1 MKRFRS
7 GDKMTKNETKSI
19 ILRLVR
25 EIGRIKWGMVLV
37 CVLSALTMAANI
49 AAPKFLSDKSK
60 THSYFLSSYIRRIRC

>member
-19 ILRLVR
+19 LLRLVR

-37 CVLSALTMAANI
+37 LSLI
-49 AAPKFLSDKSK
+49 
-60 THSYFLSSYIRRIRC
+60 HI